1 MLYSHEPTPSPFL
14 SANDTTRI
22 QQILGTLLY
31 SARAVDPAILAAI
44 KDIAYQQAKP
54 TAATTNHL
62 CQLLDYEASNPN
74 VTIRFGASGMV
85 LHTHSDGSPYLTAP
99 CSRSR
104 AAGYFFLLLAER
116 YNKARSSFPTNQWS
130 SFYVLQNST
139 QYYGFNSRN

>member
-62 CQLLDYEASNPN
+62 CQLLDYAASNPN
-74 VTIRFGASGMV
+74 ATIRFRASGMV
-85 LHTHSDGSPYLTAP
+85 LHIHSDGSYLSAP

-104 AAGYFFLLLAER
+104 AAGHFFLS
-116 YNKARSSFPTNQWS
+116 NWPKDITKADYSPPPNQWS
-130 SFYVLQNST
+130 RFYDL
-139 QYYGFNSRN
+139 